1 MKSFEVLTKAIDYI
15 EHNLC
20 NNVSQ
25 KDVATYCSYSM
36 SSLQKMFRTVFR
48 IGVSDYIAR
57 RRISAASKDLLET
70 DDTILDIALRYGY
83 NSHEVFSRAFVRLW
97 GETPSQYRKKRSFS
111 DIFPK
116 LDTTIGGNN
125 MTSKKSF
132 DFTGLYERL
141 REMSGTYAISFDMV
155 NLLPFNEKY
164 GHDAGDV
171 AIAECLK
178 RIDSER
184 GEDMIMFRIGGDEF
198 VLLTNMTNLDAVKE
212 VRDRVFSHNGETI
225 SFGGQ
230 DIPVS
235 LHGGILK
242 LNTSKGL
249 RYSTL
254 FTELVNAGRER
265 AGNE

>member
-1 MKSFEVLTKAIDYI
+1 MERFEVLTKAIDYI
-15 EHNLC
+15 EHNLS

-36 SSLQKMFRTVFR
+36 SSLQKMFRLVFH
-48 IGVSDYIAR
+48 IGISDYIAR

-70 DDTILDIALRYGY
+70 EDNILDIALRYGY

-111 DIFPK
+111 DIYPK
-116 LDTTIGGNN
+116 LDLSLGGSS
-125 MTSKKSF
+125 MISKRSF
-132 DFTGLYERL
+132 DFTGLYEHL

-198 VLLTNMTNLDAVKE
+198 VLLTNLTDLAEVE
-212 VRDRVFSHNGETI
+212 AVRDRVFSHNGETI
-225 SFGGQ
+225 TFGGQ
-230 DIPVS
+230 EIPVS

-265 AGNE
+265 AENE